1 MKRLPAAVS
10 SSASLAYTTT
20 STGYPLIVVEQG
32 KDVAVLVVLLDG
44 EGRDRDPALSQPELA
59 KLARLGI
66 TSVSLLRDDRMIGLV
81 LEGWAFD
88 PARSAEAARAAVAS
102 AENGA
107 RTLHPLVQ
115 MAVSA
120 APAEGGLR

>member
-1 MKRLPAAVS
+1 M
-10 SSASLAYTTT
+10 
-20 STGYPLIVVEQG
+20 
-32 KDVAVLVVLLDG
+32 LVVLL
-44 EGRDRDPALSQPELA
+44 EGNGCEPALSQRALA
-59 KLARLGI
+59 DLARLGI
-66 TSVSLLRDDRMIGLV
+66 TSVSLLSDERMVGLV

-88 PARSAEAARAAVAS
+88 PARSAEAARAAVAG
-102 AENGA
+102 AEAGT

>member
-1 MKRLPAAVS
+1 M
-10 SSASLAYTTT
+10 
-20 STGYPLIVVEQG
+20 
-32 KDVAVLVVLLDG
+32 LVVLL
-44 EGRDRDPALSQPELA
+44 EGNGCEPALSQRALA
-59 KLARLGI
+59 ELARLGI
-66 TSVSLLRDDRMIGLV
+66 TSVSLLRDERVVGLV

-88 PARSAEAARAAVAS
+88 PARSADAARAAVAG
-102 AENGA
+102 AETGA

>member
-1 MKRLPAAVS
+1 M
-10 SSASLAYTTT
+10 
-20 STGYPLIVVEQG
+20 
-32 KDVAVLVVLLDG
+32 LVVLLDG
-44 EGRDRDPALSQPELA
+44 REPALSQRVLGELA
-59 KLARLGI
+59 GLGI
-66 TSVSLLRDDRMIGLV
+66 TSVSLLSGEGMLGLV

-88 PARSAEAARAAVAS
+88 PASSADAVCEAVAG
-102 AENGA
+102 AETGA

>member
-1 MKRLPAAVS
+1 M
-10 SSASLAYTTT
+10 
-20 STGYPLIVVEQG
+20 
-32 KDVAVLVVLLDG
+32 LVVLL
-44 EGRDRDPALSQPELA
+44 EGNGREPALSQRALAELA
-59 KLARLGI
+59 RIGI
-66 TSVSLLRDDRMIGLV
+66 TSVSLLRDERMVGLV

-88 PARSAEAARAAVAS
+88 PTRSAEAACAAVAG